1 MYSDPT
7 ASPFSVSLPSLIL
20 VRRFFVSVS
29 MNCGGL
35 GHVDGGDEVVGVEAD
50 AV

>member
-1 MYSDPT
+1 MYLEST
-7 ASPFSVSLPSLIL
+7 ASSPSVSLPSFIL

-29 MNCGGL
+29 MNFGGL